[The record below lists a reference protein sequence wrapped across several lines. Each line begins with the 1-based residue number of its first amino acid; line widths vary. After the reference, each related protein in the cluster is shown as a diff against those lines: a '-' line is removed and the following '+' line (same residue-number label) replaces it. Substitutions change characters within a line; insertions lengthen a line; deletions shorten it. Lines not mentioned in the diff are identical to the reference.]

1 MNNPDRIPSIFETGG
16 NEANLMFQ
24 TLLDYDTFTD
34 EELSNPRFITNL
46 VIENLVAIDNKS
58 YAVRTHDRIA
68 RENFS
73 KYLLRI
79 ASFLKEIFLDIQRL
93 RSRATLTAD

>member
-1 MNNPDRIPSIFETGG
+1 MGYKNSVEGPCVILGKLIAADIIMNNPDRIPSIWTNGG

-34 EELSNPRFITNL
+34 EELCNPRFITNL

-58 YAVRTHDRIA
+58 YAVRTHDTIA
-68 RENFS
+68 
-73 KYLLRI
+73 K
-79 ASFLKEIFLDIQRL
+79 
-93 RSRATLTAD
+93 